1 MRLEWCW
8 FPCPDNGSGVK
19 KFVIGLTGGIG
30 SGKSAASA
38 RFEALGINV
47 VDADQAARTVVQPGQ
62 PALALIAEH
71 FGVGILDASGAL
83 DRAQLRQKIF
93 ADPAERQWL
102 EALLHPR
109 ITIEI
114 FRGLQ
119 AATSP
124 YALLVSPLLLE
135 AKQDTLANRV
145 VVVDVEEATQLAR
158 TMSRDANSEP
168 QVRAIMAAQIGRA
181 ERLARAHDV
190 IRNEGSLED
199 LQRQVDALHERYL
212 QLAAEHAA
220 SAVGAQP

>member
-1 MRLEWCW
+1 MAKR
-8 FPCPDNGSGVK
+8 
-19 KFVIGLTGGIG
+19 FVVGLTGGIG

-71 FGVGILDASGAL
+71 FGAGILDAGGAL

-114 FRGLQ
+114 FRALQ
-119 AATSP
+119 AVTSP

-135 AKQDTLANRV
+135 AKQDTLSNRV
-145 VVVDVEEATQLAR
+145 VVVDVEEATQLTR

-181 ERLARAHDV
+181 ERLARAQDV

-212 QLAAEHAA
+212 QLAAAHAA
-220 SAVGAQP
+220 SAARQQP

>member
-1 MRLEWCW
+1 MGKR
-8 FPCPDNGSGVK
+8 
-19 KFVIGLTGGIG
+19 FVVGLTGGIG

-38 RFEALGINV
+38 RFETHGITV
-47 VDADQAARTVVQPGQ
+47 VDADQASRTVVQPGQ

-102 EALLHPR
+102 ETLLHPR

-114 FRGLQ
+114 FRALQ

-135 AKQDTLANRV
+135 AKQDTLSNRV
-145 VVVDVEEATQLAR
+145 VVVDVDESTQLAR
-158 TMSRDANSEP
+158 TMSRDANSEQ
-168 QVRAIMAAQIGRA
+168 QVRAIMAAQIGRM
-181 ERLARAHDV
+181 ERLARAQDV

-199 LQRQVDALHERYL
+199 LHRQVDALHERYL

>member
-1 MRLEWCW
+1 MGKR
-8 FPCPDNGSGVK
+8 
-19 KFVIGLTGGIG
+19 FVVGLTGGIG

-38 RFEALGINV
+38 RFETHGITV
-47 VDADQAARTVVQPGQ
+47 VDADQASRTVVQPGQ

-114 FRGLQ
+114 FRSLQ

-135 AKQDTLANRV
+135 AKQDTLSQRV
-145 VVVDVEEATQLAR
+145 VVVDVDETTQLTR
-158 TMSRDANSEP
+158 TMSRDANSEQ

-181 ERLARAHDV
+181 ERLARAQDV

-199 LQRQVDALHERYL
+199 LHRQVDALHERYL
-212 QLAAEHAA
+212 QLAAAHAA
-220 SAVGAQP
+220 SAVGQQP

>member
-1 MRLEWCW
+1 VGKR
-8 FPCPDNGSGVK
+8 
-19 KFVIGLTGGIG
+19 FVVGLTGGIG

-38 RFEALGINV
+38 RFETHGITV
-47 VDADQAARTVVQPGQ
+47 VDADQASRTVVQPGQ

-114 FRGLQ
+114 FRSLQ

-135 AKQDTLANRV
+135 AKQDTLSQRV
-145 VVVDVEEATQLAR
+145 VVVDVDETTQLTR
-158 TMSRDANSEP
+158 TMSRDANSEQ

-181 ERLARAHDV
+181 ERLARAQDV

-199 LQRQVDALHERYL
+199 LHRQVDALHERYL
-212 QLAAEHAA
+212 QLAAAHAA
-220 SAVGAQP
+220 SAVGQQP

>member
-1 MRLEWCW
+1 M
-8 FPCPDNGSGVK
+8 K

-38 RFEALGINV
+38 RFETHGITV
-47 VDADQAARTVVQPGQ
+47 VDADQASRTVVQPGQ

-71 FGVGILDASGAL
+71 FGAGILDAGGAL

-114 FRGLQ
+114 FRALQ

-145 VVVDVEEATQLAR
+145 VVVDVDETTQLAR